1 MVTSE
6 QLVDL
11 HMHLKLV
18 DMPRALEIE
27 ADIHHDLMAELKVF
41 AEQCHAGGG
50 ILHLGATSTDI
61 EDNADVLR
69 QRESLDVLLA
79 KRGMYSIDCHSRL
92 RNGLMCR

>member
-1 MVTSE
+1 
-6 QLVDL
+6 
-11 HMHLKLV
+11 MHLKLV

-41 AEQCHAGGG
+41 AEQCQAGGG

-69 QRESLDVLLA
+69 QRESLDVLLLA
-79 KRGMYSIDCHSRL
+79 KSCGMYSIDLSDESEDL
-92 RNGLMCR
+92 G